1 MEFNT
6 EDLINN
12 HSYFVIVNPASGNWG
27 VKKKWD
33 KIRTALEQHISFS
46 FEITAQ
52 PRHAE
57 EIVQRAIQKGYRKI
71 IGIGGDGLLQEIANG
86 IVNQNE
92 VDSTE
97 ITVCLI
103 SNGTGNDWIKT
114 SGISKDLKQ
123 AIQALKTEK
132 TIVQDLGKIT
142 FTKDGKRQTR
152 YCVNFAGVGFDS
164 YVVAN
169 TLHLK
174 KYGTIAYLLGMLQC
188 LFSYKKPTLKISSAE
203 KNITSAAYM
212 CIAGVG
218 KYGGGGM
225 KLMPG
230 ALLDDGKFFVSLAK
244 DFSAPEV
251 VMNIHKLYS
260 GELVTHPKVDSWET
274 EKLYVKVIR
283 SEDDVFIEA
292 DGDVLGTGPFEI
304 EIVPKKLKVIV
315 S

>member
-1 MEFNT
+1 MPVHTNPP
-6 EDLINN
+6 
-12 HSYFVIVNPASGNWG
+12 YFVIVNPASGNLG
-27 VKKKWD
+27 VQKKW
-33 KIRTALEQHISFS
+33 EQIKAELQKHISFS
-46 FEITAQ
+46 FKITEQ

-57 EIVQRAIQKGYRKI
+57 EIVQTAIQNGYKKI

-92 VDSTE
+92 IDSKE

-103 SNGTGNDWIKT
+103 SSGTGNDWIKT
-114 SGISKDLKQ
+114 SGISKDLKK
-123 AIQALKTEK
+123 AIQALKEEK

-142 FTKDGKRQTR
+142 FTHDGKRKTR

-188 LFSYKKPTLKISSAE
+188 LFSYKKPILKISSAE
-203 KNITSAAYM
+203 KSITTTAYM
-212 CIAGVG
+212 CIAGIG
-218 KYGGGGM
+218 KFGGGGM

-244 DFSAPEV
+244 DFSVLEV
-251 VMNIHKLYS
+251 IFNIHKLYS
-260 GELVTHPKVDSWET
+260 GELIHHSKVDSWET
-274 EKLYVKVIR
+274 ENLRIEVLE
-283 SEDDVFIEA
+283 SDGDVYLEA
-292 DGDVLGTGPFEI
+292 DGDVFGTGPFDI
-304 EIVPKKLKVIV
+304 EIVPQKLRVIV

>member
-1 MEFNT
+1 MPVHTNPP
-6 EDLINN
+6 
-12 HSYFVIVNPASGNWG
+12 YFVIVNPASGNWG
-27 VKKKWD
+27 VQKKW
-33 KIRTALEQHISFS
+33 EQIKAELQKHISFS
-46 FEITAQ
+46 FKITEQ

-57 EIVQRAIQKGYRKI
+57 EIVQTAIQNGYKKI

-92 VDSTE
+92 IDSKE

-103 SNGTGNDWIKT
+103 SSGTGNDWIKT
-114 SGISKDLKQ
+114 SGISKDLKK
-123 AIQALKTEK
+123 AIQALKEEK

-142 FTKDGKRQTR
+142 FTHDGKRKTR

-188 LFSYKKPTLKISSAE
+188 LFSYKKPILKISSAE
-203 KNITSAAYM
+203 KSITTTAYM
-212 CIAGVG
+212 CIAGIG
-218 KYGGGGM
+218 KFGGGGM

-244 DFSAPEV
+244 DFSVLEV
-251 VMNIHKLYS
+251 IFNIHKLYS
-260 GELVTHPKVDSWET
+260 GELIHHSKVDSWET
-274 EKLYVKVIR
+274 ENLRIEVLE
-283 SEDDVFIEA
+283 SDGDVYLEA
-292 DGDVLGTGPFEI
+292 DGDVFGTGPFDI
-304 EIVPKKLKVIV
+304 EIVPQKLRVIV